1 VIGKPALRVSLLL
14 GAAMAATGCST
25 LENLNK
31 CQSAD
36 PDTRIAGC
44 SAVIQASQ
52 GKKGNLYLVY
62 NNRGTA
68 YSRKGNHA
76 LAIQDFSEA
85 IRLNPNYANL
95 YHNRGVDYYAERDY
109 DHAIQDYSDAIRLSP
124 DYADAYYDRGN
135 AYGGR
140 GVAYDKKDDYA
151 HAILDYNEAIRDYTE
166 AIRLQPSY
174 AFAYYGRGLTY
185 DRRGIDHDDKD
196 DYDRAIQD
204 YNEAILLRPN
214 DAGAYRDRGF
224 AYNHEGDY
232 DQAIQ
237 DFNEE
242 IRLNPKE
249 TIAYFGRG
257 ETYDLKGDYDRAIQ
271 EFDETLRLSPKDAFV
286 YAARGDTYLFQSNLA
301 AAIPDFENAISGA
314 PSPRIAVSTALMLH
328 VAMKRQGRDDSRQL
342 AQLAATADLAK
353 WPGPLLKF
361 DMGKMTAGEVMTI
374 ASNPG
379 DDRRK
384 WHVCQANYLTG
395 EDALLH
401 NQRATALVRLK
412 AARDGCPKWD
422 TSYLG
427 ALAELNRL
435 GVPAVPAK

>member
-1 VIGKPALRVSLLL
+1 MIGKPALRTCLLL

-25 LENLNK
+25 LEDLNK
-31 CQSAD
+31 CRSAD

-52 GKKGNLYLVY
+52 GKNGNLYLIY

-68 YSRKGNHA
+68 YSRKGDHVR
-76 LAIQDFSEA
+76 AIQDFNEA
-85 IRLNPNYANL
+85 IHLNPNYADF
-95 YHNRGVDYYAERDY
+95 YHNRGVDYSAQRDY
-109 DHAIQDYSDAIRLSP
+109 DHAIQDLNDAIRLRP
-124 DYADAYYDRGN
+124 NYVDAYYDRGN

-140 GVAYDKKDDYA
+140 GIAYDSKNDYD
-151 HAILDYNEAIRDYTE
+151 HAIQDYNQAVRDYTE
-166 AIRLQPSY
+166 AIRLRPSY
-174 AFAYYGRGLTY
+174 ASAYYGRGLAY
-185 DRRGIDHDDKD
+185 DSRGIERDDRD

-204 YNEAILLRPN
+204 YNETIRLSPN
-214 DAGAYRDRGF
+214 KAGAFIYRGL

-232 DQAIQ
+232 DRALQ
-237 DFNEE
+237 DFNEAV
-242 IRLNPKE
+242 RLNPKDAV
-249 TIAYFGRG
+249 AYLGRG
-257 ETYDLKGDYDRAIQ
+257 ATYDHKGDYDRAIQ
-271 EFDETLRLSPKDAFV
+271 NFDEVIRLNPKDATA

-314 PSPRIAVSTALMLH
+314 PTPRMAVSTALMLH

-342 AQLAATADLAK
+342 ARVAAAADLSK

-361 DMGKMTAGEVMTI
+361 DMGKMTAGEVM
-374 ASNPG
+374 AAAGNPG
-379 DDRRK
+379 DDRQK

-401 NQRATALVRLK
+401 NQRATALIRLK

-422 TSYLG
+422 TGYL
-427 ALAELNRL
+427 AAQAELKRL
-435 GVPAVPAK
+435 SAPAVPAK